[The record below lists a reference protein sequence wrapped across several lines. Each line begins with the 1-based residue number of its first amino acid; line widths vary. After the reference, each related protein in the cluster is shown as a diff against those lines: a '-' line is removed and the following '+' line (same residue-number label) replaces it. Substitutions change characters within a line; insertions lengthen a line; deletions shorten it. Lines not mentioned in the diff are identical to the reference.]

1 MGNCLTG
8 IKILPQNDQPEP
20 QGRRAEVIQERR
32 ELTASNL
39 EGAEVA
45 ADEGEK
51 IKQKKKKKKMRF
63 KSNEENNV
71 VTLEELNQ
79 ILSSSK
85 DLKHSSVK
93 RKLRGIWVSEAGRAS
108 DVDGFHGG
116 WRPALESIPEED

>member
-1 MGNCLTG
+1 MGNCLTS

-20 QGRRAEVIQERR
+20 QGHRPEVIEGRR

-39 EGAEVA
+39 GGAEVA

-51 IKQKKKKKKMRF
+51 IKQRKKKMRF

-79 ILSSSK
+79 ILSSRK
-85 DLKHSSVK
+85 DLKHSSVE

-108 DVDGFHGG
+108 GVDGFHGG